1 MSQRPLINSGFSEGG
16 TFREKKK
23 HIDAWVSRLKASGYQ
38 PHPFDIVGID
48 APPRTPANYPIETK
62 RR

>member
-16 TFREKKK
+16 TLREKKK

-48 APPRTPANYPIETK
+48 APPRTVQTYPLESK

>member
-16 TFREKKK
+16 TLREKRR
-23 HIDAWVSRLKASGYQ
+23 HISEWVARLKAAGYQ

-48 APPRTPANYPIETK
+48 APPRTSANHPIETK